1 MSKVQPAGTVRR
13 RRARGSKTGVP
24 IRSEAAPASSERQL
38 YRAAQDGDIFAMKKL
53 IGRGADVNAR
63 VGGQGGACVHVA
75 ASTGPSA
82 GMLWLLANADGLD
95 VNARTDSGFTALHF
109 AAMRGHLKIARLLVE
124 RGGADPMAANALHKF
139 PVEYLD
145 PKMAAGRDLFE
156 LLEHHMKQRLSA
168 AERAAIDA
176 DAGRKEH
183 DSDGSSD
190 DGGGEEEEEED
201 ARRKAAVAVRA
212 EAALARQAERR
223 ARHEHREAGA
233 AFSSF
238 FFWLCA
244 ALALLL
250 VIGLPLAFHHDRG
263 HGVLGDIKRH
273 ILGMRP

>member
-168 AERAAIDA
+168 AERAAIKPHT
-176 DAGRKEH
+176 KEH
-183 DSDGSSD
+183 ESDGSSD
-190 DGGGEEEEEED
+190 DDDGSEEEEEED
-201 ARRKAAVAVRA
+201 ARRKAAVAVCA

-223 ARHEHREAGA
+223 ARHQHHEAGA

-238 FFWLCA
+238 FFWLFA
-244 ALALLL
+244 ALALVL